1 MLYYRTKKEAN
12 NKPMYM
18 GKRRDRE
25 EKWSI
30 YIADELFTEKEV
42 CRLNLN
48 MDYLE
53 PVEIPRL
60 QTHKQGCFRVA
71 NFDATITKVEEKP
84 LVEPLSKEAT
94 RELVKKMKDRELYKA
109 RTNQIPDA
117 RPATIMVGSRCQP
130 RSRSALQKQV
140 VHSRAAHRSNP
151 AALLI
156 AAHNT

>member
-18 GKRRDRE
+18 GKRRNRE

-71 NFDATITKVEEKP
+71 NFDATITKVGHKP
-84 LVEPLSKEAT
+84 EVEPLSKEAT

-109 RTNQIPDA
+109 RINQIPDA
-117 RPATIMVGSRCQP
+117 RPATIMIRLKMP
-130 RSRSALQKQV
+130 TPKQAGGAKAGGAQ
-140 VHSRAAHRSNP
+140 SSGAQE
-151 AALLI
+151 
-156 AAHNT
+156 

>member
-18 GKRRDRE
+18 GKKRDHE

-71 NFDATITKVEEKP
+71 NFDATITKVGHKP
-84 LVEPLSKEAT
+84 EVEPLSKEAT

-109 RTNQIPDA
+109 RINQIPDA
-117 RPATIMVGSRCQP
+117 RPATIMIRLKMP
-130 RSRSALQKQV
+130 TPKQAGGV
-140 VHSRAAHRSNP
+140 KAGGAQSSGAQE
-151 AALLI
+151 
-156 AAHNT
+156 

>member
-1 MLYYRTKKEAN
+1 MLYYRTKMEAN

-18 GKRRDRE
+18 GKKRDHE

-60 QTHKQGCFRVA
+60 QTHKQSCFRVA
-71 NFDATITKVEEKP
+71 NFDATITKVGQKP
-84 LVEPLSKEAT
+84 EVEPLSKEAT

-109 RTNQIPDA
+109 RINQIPDA
-117 RPATIMVGSRCQP
+117 RPATIMIRLKMP
-130 RSRSALQKQV
+130 TPKQAGGAKAGGAQ
-140 VHSRAAHRSNP
+140 SSGAQE
-151 AALLI
+151 
-156 AAHNT
+156 

>member
-18 GKRRDRE
+18 GKKRDHE

-42 CRLNLN
+42 CRLKLK

-71 NFDATITKVEEKP
+71 NFDATITKVGHKP
-84 LVEPLSKEAT
+84 EVEPLSKEAT

-109 RTNQIPDA
+109 RINQIPDA
-117 RPATIMVGSRCQP
+117 RPATIMIRLKMP
-130 RSRSALQKQV
+130 TPKQAGGAKAGGAQ
-140 VHSRAAHRSNP
+140 SSGAQE
-151 AALLI
+151 
-156 AAHNT
+156 

>member
-1 MLYYRTKKEAN
+1 MLYYRTKMEAN

-18 GKRRDRE
+18 GKKRDHE
-25 EKWSI
+25 EKWWI

-71 NFDATITKVEEKP
+71 NFDATITKVGQKP
-84 LVEPLSKEAT
+84 EVEPLSKEAT

-109 RTNQIPDA
+109 RINQIPDA
-117 RPATIMVGSRCQP
+117 RPATIMIRLKMP
-130 RSRSALQKQV
+130 TPKQAGGAKAGGAQ
-140 VHSRAAHRSNP
+140 SSGAQE
-151 AALLI
+151 
-156 AAHNT
+156 

>member
-1 MLYYRTKKEAN
+1 MLYYRTKMEAN

-18 GKRRDRE
+18 GKKRDHE

-30 YIADELFTEKEV
+30 YIADELFTKKEV

-71 NFDATITKVEEKP
+71 NFDATITKVGQKP
-84 LVEPLSKEAT
+84 EVEPLSKEAT

-109 RTNQIPDA
+109 RINQIPDA
-117 RPATIMVGSRCQP
+117 RPATIMIRLKMP
-130 RSRSALQKQV
+130 TPKQAGGAKAGGAQ
-140 VHSRAAHRSNP
+140 SSGAQE
-151 AALLI
+151 
-156 AAHNT
+156 

>member
-1 MLYYRTKKEAN
+1 MLYYRTKMEAN

-18 GKRRDRE
+18 GKKRDHE

-71 NFDATITKVEEKP
+71 NFDATITKVGQKP
-84 LVEPLSKEAT
+84 EVEPLSKEAT

-109 RTNQIPDA
+109 RINQIPDA
-117 RPATIMVGSRCQP
+117 RSATIMIRLKMP
-130 RSRSALQKQV
+130 TPKQAGGAKAGGAQ
-140 VHSRAAHRSNP
+140 SSGAQE
-151 AALLI
+151 
-156 AAHNT
+156 

>member
-18 GKRRDRE
+18 GKKRDHE

-71 NFDATITKVEEKP
+71 NFDATITKVGHKP
-84 LVEPLSKEAT
+84 EVEPLSKEAT

-109 RTNQIPDA
+109 RINQIPDA
-117 RPATIMVGSRCQP
+117 RPATIMIRLKMP
-130 RSRSALQKQV
+130 TPKQAGGAKAGGAQ
-140 VHSRAAHRSNP
+140 SSGAQE
-151 AALLI
+151 
-156 AAHNT
+156 

>member
-1 MLYYRTKKEAN
+1 MLYYRTKMEAN

-18 GKRRDRE
+18 GKKRDHE

-71 NFDATITKVEEKP
+71 NFDATITKVGQKP
-84 LVEPLSKEAT
+84 EVEPLSKEAM

-109 RTNQIPDA
+109 RINQIPDA
-117 RPATIMVGSRCQP
+117 RPATIMIRLKMP
-130 RSRSALQKQV
+130 TPKQAGGAKAGGAQ
-140 VHSRAAHRSNP
+140 SSGAQE
-151 AALLI
+151 
-156 AAHNT
+156 

>member
-18 GKRRDRE
+18 GKRRDHE

-71 NFDATITKVEEKP
+71 NFDATITKVGQKP
-84 LVEPLSKEAT
+84 EVEPLSKEAT

-109 RTNQIPDA
+109 RINQIPDA
-117 RPATIMVGSRCQP
+117 RPATIMIRLKMP
-130 RSRSALQKQV
+130 TPKQAGGAKAGGAQ
-140 VHSRAAHRSNP
+140 SSGAQE
-151 AALLI
+151 
-156 AAHNT
+156 

>member
-1 MLYYRTKKEAN
+1 MKEVNYAVLSYQNGSQQQAHVYGKEAGPR
-12 NKPMYM
+12 K
-18 GKRRDRE
+18 
-25 EKWSI
+25 KWSI

-71 NFDATITKVEEKP
+71 NFDATITKVGQKP
-84 LVEPLSKEAT
+84 EVEPLSKEAT

-109 RTNQIPDA
+109 RINQIPDA
-117 RPATIMVGSRCQP
+117 RPATIMIRLKMP
-130 RSRSALQKQV
+130 TPKQAGGAKAGGAQ
-140 VHSRAAHRSNP
+140 SSGAQE
-151 AALLI
+151 
-156 AAHNT
+156 

>member
-1 MLYYRTKKEAN
+1 MLYYRTKMEAN

-18 GKRRDRE
+18 GKKRDHE

-71 NFDATITKVEEKP
+71 NFDATITKVGHKP
-84 LVEPLSKEAT
+84 EVEPLSKEAT
-94 RELVKKMKDRELYKA
+94 RELVEKMKDRELYKA
-109 RTNQIPDA
+109 RINQIPDA
-117 RPATIMVGSRCQP
+117 RPATIMIRLKMP
-130 RSRSALQKQV
+130 TPKQTGGAKAGGAQ
-140 VHSRAAHRSNP
+140 SSGAQE
-151 AALLI
+151 
-156 AAHNT
+156 

>member
-1 MLYYRTKKEAN
+1 MLYYRTKMEAN

-18 GKRRDRE
+18 GKKRDHE

-71 NFDATITKVEEKP
+71 NFDATITKVGQKP
-84 LVEPLSKEAT
+84 EVEPLSKEAT

-109 RTNQIPDA
+109 RINQIPDA
-117 RPATIMVGSRCQP
+117 RPATIMIRLKMP
-130 RSRSALQKQV
+130 TTKQAGGAKAGGAQ
-140 VHSRAAHRSNP
+140 SSGAQE
-151 AALLI
+151 
-156 AAHNT
+156 

>member
-18 GKRRDRE
+18 GKRRGRE

-71 NFDATITKVEEKP
+71 NFDATITKVGQKP
-84 LVEPLSKEAT
+84 EVEPLSKEAT

-109 RTNQIPDA
+109 RINQIPDA
-117 RPATIMVGSRCQP
+117 RPATIMIRLKMP
-130 RSRSALQKQV
+130 TPKQAGGAKAGGAQ
-140 VHSRAAHRSNP
+140 SSGAQE
-151 AALLI
+151 
-156 AAHNT
+156 

>member
-18 GKRRDRE
+18 GKKRDHE

-71 NFDATITKVEEKP
+71 NFDATITKVGQKP
-84 LVEPLSKEAT
+84 EVEPLSKEAT

-109 RTNQIPDA
+109 RINQIPDA
-117 RPATIMVGSRCQP
+117 RPATIMIRLKMP
-130 RSRSALQKQV
+130 TPKQAGGAKAGGAQ
-140 VHSRAAHRSNP
+140 SSGAQE
-151 AALLI
+151 
-156 AAHNT
+156 

>member
-71 NFDATITKVEEKP
+71 NFDVTITKVEEKP

-117 RPATIMVGSRCQP
+117 RPATIMIRLKMP
-130 RSRSALQKQV
+130 TPKQAGGAKAGGAQ
-140 VHSRAAHRSNP
+140 SSGAQE
-151 AALLI
+151 
-156 AAHNT
+156 